1 MVWLLESIQ
10 WYDGEAFASVHN
22 CNSARMIWNHSVSFK
37 SSSSVRILP
46 SLFSAVLYSLVY
58 LQEGQTNKE
67 EFNCEKKKKTLS
79 GLHHPSWCIAWGWQ
93 NPAGKPGTG
102 RCQRYP
108 SRKLINQCRSYNS
121 LSGRTKTKIEIH
133 QEEIGNCLRQSCIYV
148 TLEKQGAFIRMVV
161 YCFQQNRCGRFFL
174 TSLKRL

>member
-1 MVWLLESIQ
+1 MGRLLPQCTNATQPEWSEIIQ
-10 WYDGEAFASVHN
+10 W
-22 CNSARMIWNHSVSFK
+22 VS
-37 SSSSVRILP
+37 
-46 SLFSAVLYSLVY
+46 SLLQAYPAMFFSPVLYSLVY
-58 LQEGQTNKE
+58 LQEGQTNE
-67 EFNCEKKKKTLS
+67 EEYNCEKQNTVS
-79 GLHHPSWCIAWGWQ
+79 GLHHPCWCIAWGKQ

-148 TLEKQGAFIRMVV
+148 TLEKQGAFIRLVV
-161 YCFQQNRCGRFFL
+161 YCFQQIRCGRFFGFFFNQFKMTL
-174 TSLKRL
+174 IMSDVV